1 MKIVV
6 LDGFTLN
13 PGDLSWSELEILG
26 ECTVYDRTRPDQAP
40 IRSEDAEI
48 LLTNKTPLP
57 GNLISQLP
65 KLRYIGVLATGYNV
79 VDTAAARAHNV
90 SVTNVP
96 AYSTSSVAQM
106 TFALLLEL
114 ALRVGHHSE
123 TVRQGRWSSGP
134 DFAYWDFPL
143 IELDGATLGIVG
155 WGRIGRAV
163 AQIGHA
169 MGMKIIVHSRSRP
182 AALPASIRWVELE
195 TVFRESDIVSL
206 HCPLTP
212 ETRHM
217 VNAERLGWMK
227 RSAYLLNTSRGPLID
242 EAALADALGQG
253 RIAGAGL
260 DVLSTEPPSSA
271 NPLLHAPNCVITP
284 HMAWATSAARIRL
297 MKIAV
302 ENIRAFISGRPQNIV
317 N

>member
-114 ALRVGHHSE
+114 DLRVGHHSE

>member
-40 IRSEDAEI
+40 IRSEAAEI